1 MKRVDKETR
10 NAVIDEEDFLD
21 VVFDLPAQL
30 TEQQKKNLYKRFPET
45 KGEDTPTNY
54 VALAS
59 LVADCGGVQEVK
71 AVLNMTDEEFAAY
84 NEESGEA
91 DKEASDA
98 APEPEEDV
106 APAGEAL
113 EAGAPSD
120 AAPEFE
126 EDVAPAREALEAG
139 APSEDA
145 AAVIAEEGESEEATL
160 PEVVDAGDAE
170 DASEK
175 TDDEAFWAQ
184 FSDNVRAWLKDAGL
198 SKETV
203 EEMVNQYGKEIF
215 EAGVMQNI
223 NQERAKAVREADKAK
238 KAKKGASKESEE

>member
-10 NAVIDEEDFLD
+10 NAIIDKADFLD
-21 VVFDLPAQL
+21 KVFDLPAQL
-30 TEQQKKNLYKRFPET
+30 TEQQKKNLYERFPET

-59 LVADCGGVQEVK
+59 LVADCGGVQELK
-71 AVLNMTDEEFAAY
+71 TVLNMTDEEFAAY
-84 NEESGEA
+84 NKESGEA

-113 EAGAPSD
+113 EAGAPS
-120 AAPEFE
+120 
-126 EDVAPAREALEAG
+126 
-139 APSEDA
+139 EDA
-145 AAVIAEEGESEEATL
+145 AAAIAEEGESEEAAL

-238 KAKKGASKESEE
+238 KAKKVASKESEE

>member
-1 MKRVDKETR
+1 MKRVDEETR
-10 NAVIDEEDFLD
+10 NAIIDKDDFLD
-21 VVFDLPAQL
+21 KVFDLPAQL
-30 TEQQKKNLYKRFPET
+30 TEQQKENLYNRFPET

-59 LVADCGGVQEVK
+59 LVADCGGVQELK
-71 AVLNMTDEEFAAY
+71 TVLNMTDEEFAAY

-113 EAGAPSD
+113 GAGAPSED
-120 AAPEFE
+120 APEPE
-126 EDVAPAREALEAG
+126 EDVAPAGEVLEAG

-145 AAVIAEEGESEEATL
+145 AAPIAEEGESEEAAL

-238 KAKKGASKESEE
+238 KDKKGASKELEE

>member
-1 MKRVDKETR
+1 MKRVDEETR
-10 NAVIDEEDFLD
+10 NAIIDKADFLD
-21 VVFDLPAQL
+21 EVFDLPAQL
-30 TEQQKKNLYKRFPET
+30 TEQQKENLYKRFPET

-98 APEPEEDV
+98 APEPEGDV

-113 EAGAPSD
+113 EAGAPS
-120 AAPEFE
+120 
-126 EDVAPAREALEAG
+126 
-139 APSEDA
+139 EDA
-145 AAVIAEEGESEEATL
+145 AAAIAEEGESEEAAL

-184 FSDNVRAWLKDAGL
+184 FGDNVRAWLKDAGL

-238 KAKKGASKESEE
+238 KAKKDASKESEE

>member
-1 MKRVDKETR
+1 MKRVDEETR
-10 NAVIDEEDFLD
+10 NAIIDKDDFLD
-21 VVFDLPAQL
+21 EVFDLPAQL
-30 TEQQKKNLYKRFPET
+30 TEQQKKNLYERFPET

-59 LVADCGGVQEVK
+59 LVADCGGVQELK
-71 AVLNMTDEEFAAY
+71 TVLNMTDEEFAAY

-106 APAGEAL
+106 APAEEAL

-120 AAPEFE
+120 AAPESE
-126 EDVAPAREALEAG
+126 EDVAPAGEALEAG
-139 APSEDA
+139 ALSEDA
-145 AAVIAEEGESEEATL
+145 AAAIAEEGESEEAAL

-238 KAKKGASKESEE
+238 KAKKGASKELEE

>member
-1 MKRVDKETR
+1 MKRVDEETR
-10 NAVIDEEDFLD
+10 NAIIDKDDFLD
-21 VVFDLPAQL
+21 KVFDLPAQL
-30 TEQQKKNLYKRFPET
+30 TEQQKKNLYERFPET

-59 LVADCGGVQEVK
+59 LVADCGGVQELK
-71 AVLNMTDEEFAAY
+71 TVLNMTDEEFAAY
-84 NEESGEA
+84 NKESGEA

-98 APEPEEDV
+98 APESEEDV

-113 EAGAPSD
+113 G
-120 AAPEFE
+120 
-126 EDVAPAREALEAG
+126 AG

-145 AAVIAEEGESEEATL
+145 AAAIAEEEESEEAAL

-170 DASEK
+170 DAGDASEK

-238 KAKKGASKESEE
+238 KAKKGASKELEE

>member
-10 NAVIDEEDFLD
+10 NAIIDKDDFLD
-21 VVFDLPAQL
+21 EVFDLPAQL
-30 TEQQKKNLYKRFPET
+30 TEQQKKNLYERFPET

-59 LVADCGGVQEVK
+59 LVADCGGVLEVK

-91 DKEASDA
+91 DKEAIDA

-113 EAGAPSD
+113 G
-120 AAPEFE
+120 
-126 EDVAPAREALEAG
+126 AG

-145 AAVIAEEGESEEATL
+145 PAPIAEEGESEEAAL

-238 KAKKGASKESEE
+238 KAKKGASKELEE

>member
-1 MKRVDKETR
+1 MKRVDEETR
-10 NAVIDEEDFLD
+10 NAIIDKDDFLD
-21 VVFDLPAQL
+21 EVFDLPAQL
-30 TEQQKKNLYKRFPET
+30 TEQQKKNLYERFPET

-71 AVLNMTDEEFAAY
+71 AVLNMTNEEFAAY

-106 APAGEAL
+106 APAEEAL
-113 EAGAPSD
+113 EAGA
-120 AAPEFE
+120 
-126 EDVAPAREALEAG
+126 L
-139 APSEDA
+139 SEDA
-145 AAVIAEEGESEEATL
+145 AAVIAEEGESEEAAL

-184 FSDNVRAWLKDAGL
+184 FGDNVRAWLKDAGL

-238 KAKKGASKESEE
+238 KAKKGASKELEE

>member
-30 TEQQKKNLYKRFPET
+30 TEQQKKNLYERFPET

-91 DKEASDA
+91 DKEAGDA

-113 EAGAPSD
+113 EAGAPSED
-120 AAPEFE
+120 AAEPE
-126 EDVAPAREALEAG
+126 EDVAPAGEALKAG

-145 AAVIAEEGESEEATL
+145 AAAIAEEGESEEAAL

-175 TDDEAFWAQ
+175 TDDETFWAQ

-238 KAKKGASKESEE
+238 KAKKDASKELEE

>member
-1 MKRVDKETR
+1 MKRVDEETR
-10 NAVIDEEDFLD
+10 NAIIDKDDFLD
-21 VVFDLPAQL
+21 EVFDLPAQL
-30 TEQQKKNLYKRFPET
+30 TEQQKENLYKRFPET

-59 LVADCGGVQEVK
+59 LVADCGGVQELK
-71 AVLNMTDEEFAAY
+71 TVLNMTDEEFAAY
-84 NEESGEA
+84 NKESGEA

-106 APAGEAL
+106 APA
-113 EAGAPSD
+113 
-120 AAPEFE
+120 E
-126 EDVAPAREALEAG
+126 EVLEAG

-145 AAVIAEEGESEEATL
+145 AAPIAEEGELEEATR
-160 PEVVDAGDAE
+160 PEVVDAEDAE

-238 KAKKGASKESEE
+238 KAKKGASKELEE

>member
-1 MKRVDKETR
+1 MKRVDEETR
-10 NAVIDEEDFLD
+10 NAIIDKDDFLD
-21 VVFDLPAQL
+21 KVFDLPAQL
-30 TEQQKKNLYKRFPET
+30 TEQQKENLYNRFPET

-59 LVADCGGVQEVK
+59 LVADCGGVQELK
-71 AVLNMTDEEFAAY
+71 TVLNMTDEEFAAY
-84 NEESGEA
+84 NKESGEA

-113 EAGAPSD
+113 EAGAPS
-120 AAPEFE
+120 
-126 EDVAPAREALEAG
+126 
-139 APSEDA
+139 EDA
-145 AAVIAEEGESEEATL
+145 AAPIAEEGESEEAAL

-238 KAKKGASKESEE
+238 KAKKVASKELEE

>member
-1 MKRVDKETR
+1 MKRVDEETR
-10 NAVIDEEDFLD
+10 NAVIDKDDFLD
-21 VVFDLPAQL
+21 EVFDLPAQL
-30 TEQQKKNLYKRFPET
+30 TEQQKENLYKRFPET
-45 KGEDTPTNY
+45 KGEYTPTNY

-71 AVLNMTDEEFAAY
+71 AVLDMTDDEFAAY
-84 NEESGEA
+84 NKESGEA

-106 APAGEAL
+106 APA
-113 EAGAPSD
+113 
-120 AAPEFE
+120 E
-126 EDVAPAREALEAG
+126 EVLEAG

-145 AAVIAEEGESEEATL
+145 AAPIAEEEELEEATQ
-160 PEVVDAGDAE
+160 PEVVDAEDAE

-184 FSDNVRAWLKDAGL
+184 FGDNVRAWLKDAGL

-203 EEMVNQYGKEIF
+203 EEMVNQYGKEVF
-215 EAGVMQNI
+215 EAGVKQNI

>member
-1 MKRVDKETR
+1 MKRVDEETR
-10 NAVIDEEDFLD
+10 NAVIDKDDFLD
-21 VVFDLPAQL
+21 KVFDLPAQL
-30 TEQQKKNLYKRFPET
+30 TEQQKKNLYERFPET

-59 LVADCGGVQEVK
+59 LVADCGGVQELK
-71 AVLNMTDEEFAAY
+71 TVLNMTDEEFAAY
-84 NEESGEA
+84 NKESGEA

-98 APEPEEDV
+98 APESEEDV
-106 APAGEAL
+106 APAE
-113 EAGAPSD
+113 
-120 AAPEFE
+120 
-126 EDVAPAREALEAG
+126 EALEAG

-145 AAVIAEEGESEEATL
+145 AAAIAEEGELEEATR
-160 PEVVDAGDAE
+160 PEVVDAEDAE

-215 EAGVMQNI
+215 EAGVKQNI

-238 KAKKGASKESEE
+238 KAKKGASKELEE

>member
-1 MKRVDKETR
+1 
-10 NAVIDEEDFLD
+10 
-21 VVFDLPAQL
+21 
-30 TEQQKKNLYKRFPET
+30 
-45 KGEDTPTNY
+45 
-54 VALAS
+54 
-59 LVADCGGVQEVK
+59 
-71 AVLNMTDEEFAAY
+71 MTDEEFAAY
-84 NEESGEA
+84 NKESGEA

-98 APEPEEDV
+98 APESEEDV

-113 EAGAPSD
+113 EAGAP
-120 AAPEFE
+120 
-126 EDVAPAREALEAG
+126 
-139 APSEDA
+139 PSEDA
-145 AAVIAEEGESEEATL
+145 AAAIAEEGESEEAAL

-215 EAGVMQNI
+215 EAGVKQNI

-238 KAKKGASKESEE
+238 KAKKDASKGSEE

>member
-1 MKRVDKETR
+1 MKRVDEETR
-10 NAVIDEEDFLD
+10 NAIIDKADFLD
-21 VVFDLPAQL
+21 KVFDLPAQL
-30 TEQQKKNLYKRFPET
+30 TEQQKKNLYERFPET

-98 APEPEEDV
+98 APESEADV
-106 APAGEAL
+106 APAEEAL

-120 AAPEFE
+120 AAPEPE
-126 EDVAPAREALEAG
+126 EDVAPAGEALGAG
-139 APSEDA
+139 ALSEDA
-145 AAVIAEEGESEEATL
+145 AAAIAEEGESEEAAL

-238 KAKKGASKESEE
+238 KAKKGASKELEE

>member
-1 MKRVDKETR
+1 MKGVDEETR
-10 NAVIDEEDFLD
+10 NAIIDKADFLD
-21 VVFDLPAQL
+21 EVFDLPAQL

-98 APEPEEDV
+98 APESEEDV

-120 AAPEFE
+120 AAPEPE
-126 EDVAPAREALEAG
+126 EDVAPAGETLEAG
-139 APSEDA
+139 APSEDVA
-145 AAVIAEEGESEEATL
+145 AAIAEEGESEEAAL

>member
-10 NAVIDEEDFLD
+10 NAIIDKADFLD
-21 VVFDLPAQL
+21 EVFDLPAQL

-106 APAGEAL
+106 APAEEAL
-113 EAGAPSD
+113 EAGA
-120 AAPEFE
+120 
-126 EDVAPAREALEAG
+126 L
-139 APSEDA
+139 SEDA
-145 AAVIAEEGESEEATL
+145 AAVIAEEGESEEAAL

-184 FSDNVRAWLKDAGL
+184 FGDNVRAWLKDAGL

-238 KAKKGASKESEE
+238 KAKKGASKELEE

>member
-1 MKRVDKETR
+1 MKRVDEETR
-10 NAVIDEEDFLD
+10 NAIIDKDDFLD

-30 TEQQKKNLYKRFPET
+30 TEQQKENLYNRFPET

-113 EAGAPSD
+113 G
-120 AAPEFE
+120 
-126 EDVAPAREALEAG
+126 AG

-145 AAVIAEEGESEEATL
+145 AAPIAEEGESEEAAL

-238 KAKKGASKESEE
+238 KAKKGASKELEE

>member
-10 NAVIDEEDFLD
+10 NAIIDEGDFLD
-21 VVFDLPAQL
+21 KVFDLPAQL
-30 TEQQKKNLYKRFPET
+30 TEQQKKNLYERFPET

-120 AAPEFE
+120 AAPEPE
-126 EDVAPAREALEAG
+126 EDVAPAGEALEAG

-145 AAVIAEEGESEEATL
+145 AAPIAEEGESEEAAL

>member
-10 NAVIDEEDFLD
+10 NAIIDEGDFLD
-21 VVFDLPAQL
+21 KVFDLPAQL
-30 TEQQKKNLYKRFPET
+30 TEQQKKNLYERFPET

-113 EAGAPSD
+113 EAGAPS
-120 AAPEFE
+120 
-126 EDVAPAREALEAG
+126 
-139 APSEDA
+139 EDA
-145 AAVIAEEGESEEATL
+145 AAPIAEEGESEEAAL

-238 KAKKGASKESEE
+238 KAKKVASKELEE

>member
-1 MKRVDKETR
+1 MKRVDEETR
-10 NAVIDEEDFLD
+10 NAIIDKDDFLD
-21 VVFDLPAQL
+21 KVFDLPAQL
-30 TEQQKKNLYKRFPET
+30 TEQQKKNLYERFPET

-59 LVADCGGVQEVK
+59 LVADCGGVQELK
-71 AVLNMTDEEFAAY
+71 TVLNMTDEEFAAY
-84 NEESGEA
+84 NKESGEA

-98 APEPEEDV
+98 APEPEGDV

-113 EAGAPSD
+113 EAGA
-120 AAPEFE
+120 
-126 EDVAPAREALEAG
+126 L
-139 APSEDA
+139 SEDA
-145 AAVIAEEGESEEATL
+145 AAAIAEEGESEEAAL

-175 TDDEAFWAQ
+175 TDDETFWAQ

-238 KAKKGASKESEE
+238 KAKKGASKELEE

>member
-10 NAVIDEEDFLD
+10 NAIIDEGDFLD
-21 VVFDLPAQL
+21 KVFDLPAQL
-30 TEQQKKNLYKRFPET
+30 TEQQKKNLYERFPET

-98 APEPEEDV
+98 APEPEGDV
-106 APAGEAL
+106 APAGGAL
-113 EAGAPSD
+113 G
-120 AAPEFE
+120 
-126 EDVAPAREALEAG
+126 AG

-145 AAVIAEEGESEEATL
+145 AAAIAEEGESEEAAL

-170 DASEK
+170 DASGK

-238 KAKKGASKESEE
+238 KAKKGASKELEE

>member
-1 MKRVDKETR
+1 MKRVDEETR
-10 NAVIDEEDFLD
+10 NAIIDKDDFLD
-21 VVFDLPAQL
+21 KVFDLPAQL
-30 TEQQKKNLYKRFPET
+30 TEQQKKNLYERFPET

-59 LVADCGGVQEVK
+59 LVADCGGVQELK
-71 AVLNMTDEEFAAY
+71 TVLNMTDEEFAAY
-84 NEESGEA
+84 NKESGEA

-98 APEPEEDV
+98 APESEEDV

-113 EAGAPSD
+113 G
-120 AAPEFE
+120 
-126 EDVAPAREALEAG
+126 AG

-145 AAVIAEEGESEEATL
+145 AAAIAEEEESEEAAL

-238 KAKKGASKESEE
+238 KAKKGASKELEE

>member
-1 MKRVDKETR
+1 MKRVDEETR
-10 NAVIDEEDFLD
+10 NAIIDKDDFLD
-21 VVFDLPAQL
+21 EVFDLPAQL
-30 TEQQKKNLYKRFPET
+30 TEQQKKNLYERFPET

-71 AVLNMTDEEFAAY
+71 AVLNMTDEEFEAY
-84 NEESGEA
+84 NKESGEA

-106 APAGEAL
+106 APAEEAL
-113 EAGAPSD
+113 EAGA
-120 AAPEFE
+120 
-126 EDVAPAREALEAG
+126 L
-139 APSEDA
+139 SEDA
-145 AAVIAEEGESEEATL
+145 AAVIAEEGESEEAAL

>member
-1 MKRVDKETR
+1 MKRVDEETR
-10 NAVIDEEDFLD
+10 NAIIDKADFLD
-21 VVFDLPAQL
+21 EVFDLPAQL

-106 APAGEAL
+106 APAEEAL
-113 EAGAPSD
+113 EAGA
-120 AAPEFE
+120 
-126 EDVAPAREALEAG
+126 L
-139 APSEDA
+139 SEDA
-145 AAVIAEEGESEEATL
+145 AAVIAEEGESEEAAL

-184 FSDNVRAWLKDAGL
+184 FGDNVRAWLKDAGL

-238 KAKKGASKESEE
+238 KAKKGASKELEE

>member
-1 MKRVDKETR
+1 MKRVDEETR
-10 NAVIDEEDFLD
+10 NAIIDKDDFLD
-21 VVFDLPAQL
+21 EVFDLPAQL
-30 TEQQKKNLYKRFPET
+30 TEQQKENLYNRFPET

-59 LVADCGGVQEVK
+59 LVADCGGVQELK
-71 AVLNMTDEEFAAY
+71 TVLNMTDEEFAAY
-84 NEESGEA
+84 NKESGEA

-98 APEPEEDV
+98 APESEEDV
-106 APAGEAL
+106 APAE
-113 EAGAPSD
+113 
-120 AAPEFE
+120 
-126 EDVAPAREALEAG
+126 EALEAG

-145 AAVIAEEGESEEATL
+145 AAPIAEEGELEEATR
-160 PEVVDAGDAE
+160 PEVVDAE

>member
-1 MKRVDKETR
+1 MKRVDEETR
-10 NAVIDEEDFLD
+10 NAIIDKADFLD
-21 VVFDLPAQL
+21 EVFDLPAQL
-30 TEQQKKNLYKRFPET
+30 TEQQKENLYNRFPET

-84 NEESGEA
+84 NKESGEA

-113 EAGAPSD
+113 G
-120 AAPEFE
+120 
-126 EDVAPAREALEAG
+126 AG

-145 AAVIAEEGESEEATL
+145 AAAIAEEGESEEAAL

-175 TDDEAFWAQ
+175 TDDETFWAQ

-238 KAKKGASKESEE
+238 KAKKGASKELEE

>member
-1 MKRVDKETR
+1 MKRVDEETR
-10 NAVIDEEDFLD
+10 NAIIDKADFLD
-21 VVFDLPAQL
+21 KVFDLPAQL
-30 TEQQKKNLYKRFPET
+30 TEQQKKNLYERFPET

-106 APAGEAL
+106 APAEEAL
-113 EAGAPSD
+113 EAGA
-120 AAPEFE
+120 
-126 EDVAPAREALEAG
+126 L
-139 APSEDA
+139 SEDA
-145 AAVIAEEGESEEATL
+145 AAPIAEEGESEEAAL

-238 KAKKGASKESEE
+238 KAKKGASKELEE

>member
-1 MKRVDKETR
+1 MKRVDEETR
-10 NAVIDEEDFLD
+10 NAIIDKDDFLD
-21 VVFDLPAQL
+21 EVFDLPAQL
-30 TEQQKKNLYKRFPET
+30 TEQQKENLYKRFPET
-45 KGEDTPTNY
+45 KGKDTSTNY

-59 LVADCGGVQEVK
+59 LVADCGGVQELK
-71 AVLNMTDEEFAAY
+71 TVLNMTDEEFAAY
-84 NEESGEA
+84 NKESGEA

-98 APEPEEDV
+98 APESEEDV

-113 EAGAPSD
+113 EAGAPS
-120 AAPEFE
+120 
-126 EDVAPAREALEAG
+126 
-139 APSEDA
+139 EDA
-145 AAVIAEEGESEEATL
+145 AAAIAEEEELEEATR
-160 PEVVDAGDAE
+160 PEVVDAEDAE

-175 TDDEAFWAQ
+175 TDDETFWAQ
-184 FSDNVRAWLKDAGL
+184 FGDNVRAWLKDAGL

-238 KAKKGASKESEE
+238 KAKKGASKGLEE

>member
-1 MKRVDKETR
+1 MKRVDEETR
-10 NAVIDEEDFLD
+10 NAIIDKDDFLD
-21 VVFDLPAQL
+21 EVFDLPAQL
-30 TEQQKKNLYKRFPET
+30 TEQQKENLYNRFPET

-59 LVADCGGVQEVK
+59 LVADCGGVQELK
-71 AVLNMTDEEFAAY
+71 TVLNMTDEEFAAY
-84 NEESGEA
+84 NKESGEA

-98 APEPEEDV
+98 APESEEDV
-106 APAGEAL
+106 APAE
-113 EAGAPSD
+113 
-120 AAPEFE
+120 
-126 EDVAPAREALEAG
+126 EALEAG

-145 AAVIAEEGESEEATL
+145 AAPIAEEGELEEATR
-160 PEVVDAGDAE
+160 PEVVDAE

-215 EAGVMQNI
+215 EAGVKQNI

>member
-1 MKRVDKETR
+1 MKRVDEETR
-10 NAVIDEEDFLD
+10 NAIIDKADFLD
-21 VVFDLPAQL
+21 EVFDLPAQL
-30 TEQQKKNLYKRFPET
+30 TEQQKENLYKRFPET

-59 LVADCGGVQEVK
+59 LVADCGGVQELK
-71 AVLNMTDEEFAAY
+71 TVLNMTDEEFAAY

-113 EAGAPSD
+113 EAGAPS
-120 AAPEFE
+120 
-126 EDVAPAREALEAG
+126 EDVA
-139 APSEDA
+139 A
-145 AAVIAEEGESEEATL
+145 AIAEEGESEEAAL

>member
-1 MKRVDKETR
+1 MKRVDEETR
-10 NAVIDEEDFLD
+10 NAVIDKDDFLD
-21 VVFDLPAQL
+21 EVFDLPAQL
-30 TEQQKKNLYKRFPET
+30 TEQQKENLYERFPET
-45 KGEDTPTNY
+45 KGKDTPTNY

-59 LVADCGGVQEVK
+59 LVADCGGVQELK
-71 AVLNMTDEEFAAY
+71 TVLNMTDEEFAAY
-84 NEESGEA
+84 NKESGEA

-98 APEPEEDV
+98 APESEEDV

-113 EAGAPSD
+113 EAGA
-120 AAPEFE
+120 
-126 EDVAPAREALEAG
+126 L
-139 APSEDA
+139 SEDA
-145 AAVIAEEGESEEATL
+145 AAPIAEEEELEEATR
-160 PEVVDAGDAE
+160 PEVVDAE

-175 TDDEAFWAQ
+175 TDDETFWAQ

-215 EAGVMQNI
+215 EAGVKQNI

>member
-10 NAVIDEEDFLD
+10 NAVIDKADFLD
-21 VVFDLPAQL
+21 KVFDLPAQL
-30 TEQQKKNLYKRFPET
+30 TEQQKKNLYERFPET

-59 LVADCGGVQEVK
+59 LVADCGGVQELK
-71 AVLNMTDEEFAAY
+71 TVLNMTDEEFAAY
-84 NEESGEA
+84 NKESGEA

-113 EAGAPSD
+113 EAGAPS
-120 AAPEFE
+120 
-126 EDVAPAREALEAG
+126 
-139 APSEDA
+139 EDA
-145 AAVIAEEGESEEATL
+145 AAAIAEEGESEEAAL

-238 KAKKGASKESEE
+238 KAKKVASKESEE

>member
-10 NAVIDEEDFLD
+10 NAIIDKDDFLD
-21 VVFDLPAQL
+21 EVFDLPAQL
-30 TEQQKKNLYKRFPET
+30 TEQQKENLYKRFPET

-59 LVADCGGVQEVK
+59 LVADCGGVLEVK

-91 DKEASDA
+91 DKEAIDA

-106 APAGEAL
+106 APAGET
-113 EAGAPSD
+113 
-120 AAPEFE
+120 
-126 EDVAPAREALEAG
+126 LEAG

-145 AAVIAEEGESEEATL
+145 AAPIAEEGESEEAAL

-238 KAKKGASKESEE
+238 KAKKGASKELEE

>member
-1 MKRVDKETR
+1 MKRVDEETR
-10 NAVIDEEDFLD
+10 NAIIDKDDFLD
-21 VVFDLPAQL
+21 EVFDLPAQL
-30 TEQQKKNLYKRFPET
+30 TEQQKENLYKRFPET
-45 KGEDTPTNY
+45 KGKDTPTNY

-71 AVLNMTDEEFAAY
+71 TVLNMTDEEFAAY

-91 DKEASDA
+91 DKEAIDA

-106 APAGEAL
+106 APAGET
-113 EAGAPSD
+113 
-120 AAPEFE
+120 
-126 EDVAPAREALEAG
+126 LEAG

-145 AAVIAEEGESEEATL
+145 AAPIAEEGESEEAAL

>member
-1 MKRVDKETR
+1 MKRVDEETR
-10 NAVIDEEDFLD
+10 NAIIDKADFLD

-30 TEQQKKNLYKRFPET
+30 TEQQKKNLYERFPET

-59 LVADCGGVQEVK
+59 LVADCGGVQELK
-71 AVLNMTDEEFAAY
+71 TVLNMTDEEFAAY
-84 NEESGEA
+84 NKESGEA

-113 EAGAPSD
+113 EAGAPS
-120 AAPEFE
+120 
-126 EDVAPAREALEAG
+126 
-139 APSEDA
+139 EDA
-145 AAVIAEEGESEEATL
+145 AAPIAEEGESEEAAL

-238 KAKKGASKESEE
+238 KAKKGASKELEE

>member
-1 MKRVDKETR
+1 MKRVDEETR
-10 NAVIDEEDFLD
+10 NAVIDKDDFLD
-21 VVFDLPAQL
+21 KVFDLPAQL
-30 TEQQKKNLYKRFPET
+30 TERQKKNLYKRFPET

-113 EAGAPSD
+113 EAGAPS
-120 AAPEFE
+120 
-126 EDVAPAREALEAG
+126 
-139 APSEDA
+139 EDA
-145 AAVIAEEGESEEATL
+145 AAPIAEEGESEEATQ

>member
-1 MKRVDKETR
+1 MKRVDEETR
-10 NAVIDEEDFLD
+10 NAIIDKDDFLD

-84 NEESGEA
+84 NKESGEA

-106 APAGEAL
+106 APAGEDL
-113 EAGAPSD
+113 EGGAP
-120 AAPEFE
+120 
-126 EDVAPAREALEAG
+126 R
-139 APSEDA
+139 EDA
-145 AAVIAEEGESEEATL
+145 AAPIAEEEESEEAAL

-238 KAKKGASKESEE
+238 KAKKGASKESEK